1 MQKALEDAERC
12 ISLRP
17 TWEKGYFRKGSV
29 LEGLSRL
36 EESLAAYREA
46 AEYNPKNL
54 EVANKIKSVS
64 KMLRN
69 SRNAQGR
76 KAREEARN
84 GGGEAKASAGAAGG
98 EKGGFV
104 KNDEEYAKAKAS
116 AVSNPAPVP
125 PPFPPPPP
133 PLPRAPTLPVWI

>member
-84 GGGEAKASAGAAGG
+84 GGGDAKASSGAAGG

-104 KNDEEYAKAKAS
+104 KNDDEARLGSDEHRVAHARRCGAQERLWCADLQKQEVGGKM
-116 AVSNPAPVP
+116 
-125 PPFPPPPP
+125 
-133 PLPRAPTLPVWI
+133 